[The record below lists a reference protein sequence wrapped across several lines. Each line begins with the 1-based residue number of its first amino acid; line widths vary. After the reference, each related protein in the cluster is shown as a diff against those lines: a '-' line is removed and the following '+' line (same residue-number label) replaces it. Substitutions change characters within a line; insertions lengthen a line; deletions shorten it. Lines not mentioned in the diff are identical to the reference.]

1 MVRGD
6 FMETKEIIL
15 VLSLFIMSAAV
26 EILIRRAYEI
36 PKREG
41 YVFKPINKTHRYI
54 GMAIHTLFWV
64 SFLFVRIESLFFIWI
79 FSYAL
84 VIFSFRLYMEWKFE
98 REKKQYLISI
108 NSFIWLLL
116 VLTTIRISI

>member
-15 VLSLFIMSAAV
+15 VLFLFIMSAAV

-64 SFLFVRIESLFFIWI
+64 SFLFVLIESLFFIWI

-84 VIFSFRLYMEWKFE
+84 VIFSLRLYMEWKFE